1 MRKRINK
8 YTIKYGFI
16 VTIICLIIESLI
28 QLKFSFVFA
37 ISFVSGLF
45 AGLLNLLITDFNLS
59 RLEFN
64 MITKP
69 KLYFTIAHIIKFI
82 IYGIVLYL
90 CAYFFGYLTAFTCA
104 FGMLFHKIIIYYLYT
119 IKDSRD
125 DKKRLVDA
133 LNISDELKQKLK
145 YNDFFKVSDLTEV
158 NRERLLEFLSNQEV
172 ENIIKSLKEYEL
184 FIKGELEAIIDNDET
199 VDV

>member
-1 MRKRINK
+1 
-8 YTIKYGFI
+8 
-16 VTIICLIIESLI
+16 
-28 QLKFSFVFA
+28 
-37 ISFVSGLF
+37 
-45 AGLLNLLITDFNLS
+45 
-59 RLEFN
+59 
-64 MITKP
+64 
-69 KLYFTIAHIIKFI
+69 
-82 IYGIVLYL
+82 
-90 CAYFFGYLTAFTCA
+90 
-104 FGMLFHKIIIYYLYT
+104 MLFHKIIIYYLYT

-133 LNISDELKQKLK
+133 LNISNELKQKLK

-172 ENIIKSLKEYEL
+172 EDIIKSLKEFEL

>member
-1 MRKRINK
+1 MPN
-8 YTIKYGFI
+8 
-16 VTIICLIIESLI
+16 
-28 QLKFSFVFA
+28 
-37 ISFVSGLF
+37 
-45 AGLLNLLITDFNLS
+45 
-59 RLEFN
+59 
-64 MITKP
+64 
-69 KLYFTIAHIIKFI
+69 
-82 IYGIVLYL
+82 
-90 CAYFFGYLTAFTCA
+90 
-104 FGMLFHKIIIYYLYT
+104 T

-172 ENIIKSLKEYEL
+172 EDIIKSLKEFEL

>member
-8 YTIKYGFI
+8 YTIHYGI
-16 VTIICLIIESLI
+16 VVCILCLIIESLI
-28 QLKFSFVFA
+28 QLKFSFKFSTA
-37 ISFVSGLF
+37 YIIGLF
-45 AGLLNLLITDFNLS
+45 TGLLNLLITDYGLS
-59 RLEFN
+59 KIEFN
-64 MITKP
+64 MISRP
-69 KLYFTIAHIIKFI
+69 KIYFTFSHITKFI
-82 IYGIVLYL
+82 IYGLVMFS
-90 CAYFFGYLTAFTCA
+90 CAYLLGYFTAFTCA
-104 FGMLFHKIIIYYLYT
+104 FGMLFHKLIIYYLYT

-125 DKKRLVDA
+125 DKKRLVDT
-133 LNISDELKQKLK
+133 LNISNELKQKLK

>member
-8 YTIKYGFI
+8 YTIIYGSI
-16 VTIICLIIESLI
+16 ITIICLIIESLV
-28 QLKFSFVFA
+28 QLKFSFIFALSFIVGVFT
-37 ISFVSGLF
+37 
-45 AGLLNLLITDFNLS
+45 GLLNLFITDFNLS

-64 MITKP
+64 MISKP
-69 KLYFTIAHIIKFI
+69 KVYFTIAHIIKFI
-82 IYGIVLYL
+82 IYGIALYS
-90 CAYFFGYLTAFTCA
+90 CAYLFGYLTSFTCA
-104 FGMLFHKIIIYYLYT
+104 FGMLFHKLIIYYLYT

-133 LNISDELKQKLK
+133 LNISNKLKQKLK

-172 ENIIKSLKEYEL
+172 EDIIKSLKEFEL